1 MKEEEKLIR
10 KIGLFGGSFNPIHRG
25 HVALAKQILDKVGLD
40 EVWFVVSPLN
50 PLKAGASDLLADEQ
64 RLELVQLALCDEPHL
79 VACDYEFDLP
89 KPSYTWHTLQ
99 SLQHDYPDCQF
110 TLIIGGDNW
119 VNFRKWYRAD
129 DIIRNYSIVV
139 YPREGSEI
147 KSKDLPPNV
156 RVVRTE
162 LYKMSST
169 EVRKRIREGLPVAD
183 LLPSSSYQKTMDY
196 YSLPNQGK

>member
-25 HVALAKQILDKVGLD
+25 HVALVKQILDKVGLD

-79 VACDYEFDLP
+79 VACDYEFNLP
-89 KPSYTWHTLQ
+89 KPSYTWNTLQ

>member
-50 PLKAGASDLLADEQ
+50 PLKAGVSDLLPDEQ
-64 RLELVQLALCDEPHL
+64 RLELVQLALCDEPRL
-79 VACDYEFDLP
+79 VACDYEFNLP

-99 SLQHDYPDCQF
+99 SLHHDYPDCQF